1 MIKEGL
7 TCLKQLLLLKWL
19 NRIGSTV
26 EVVTDNNLIEGILST
41 VTVDLVLVIEV
52 DNGYDNLKQYVSV
65 DEINYTRFP
74 AAVIN

>member
-1 MIKEGL
+1 MFEATFAAEMAK
-7 TCLKQLLLLKWL
+7 
-19 NRIGSTV
+19 RIGSTV

-65 DEINYTRFP
+65 DAINFTRFP
-74 AAVIN
+74 AAA